1 VGGYSTREAA
11 ELLGLS
17 PERIRRL
24 ASSAALHPERGPRQW
39 YRFDFRDLVLLRTAL
54 ELESAGVSPWRLHR
68 SLRKLKR
75 QLPADRP
82 LTALRIRLEADELVV
97 KDDGLAWNP
106 VSGQVQLG
114 LEVPAE
120 EDADVQSLDRRRAR
134 PVAADR
140 RLTAGDWYELG
151 CGLQA
156 TDAVQAAEAFRR
168 AVELDPG
175 LADAHVNLGV
185 LLHEERDLEGAE
197 LCYRL
202 ALRADPGSATAAYN
216 LGVVLEDL
224 GRAGDAMEA
233 YRRAIECDER
243 LADAHYNLSRLHER
257 AGDRASALQHLRSS
271 ALQHLRSYSE
281 LVKIN

>member
-1 VGGYSTREAA
+1 MGSYSTREAA

-39 YRFDFRDLVLLRTAL
+39 YRFDFRDLVLLRTAQ
-54 ELESAGVSPWRLHR
+54 ELENAGVSPWRLHR
-68 SLRKLKR
+68 SLRKLKG

-82 LTALRIRLEADELVV
+82 LTAIRITMEADELVV

-106 VSGQVQLG
+106 ESGQVQLG
-114 LEVPAE
+114 LNVRPKSAS
-120 EDADVQSLDRRRAR
+120 DVESLDRRRAR
-134 PVAADR
+134 PVSADR
-140 RLTAGDWYELG
+140 SLTAEDWYELG

-156 TDAVQAAEAFRR
+156 TEAEQAAEAFRR

-175 LADAHVNLGV
+175 LADAHINLGV
-185 LLHEERDLEGAE
+185 LLHEQRDLEGAE

-202 ALRADPGSATAAYN
+202 ALRTEPENATAAYN

-224 GRAGDAMEA
+224 GRPDDAMGA
-233 YRRAIECDER
+233 YRRAIECDGL
-243 LADAHYNLSRLHER
+243 LADAYYNLSRLYER
-257 AGDRASALQHLRSS
+257 EGDRAS

-281 LVKIN
+281 LVKIH